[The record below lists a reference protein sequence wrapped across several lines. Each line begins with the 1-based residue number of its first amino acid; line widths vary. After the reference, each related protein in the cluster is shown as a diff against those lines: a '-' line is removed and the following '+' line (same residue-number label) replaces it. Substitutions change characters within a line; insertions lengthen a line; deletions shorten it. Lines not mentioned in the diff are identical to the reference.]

1 MELKFQTEK
10 KENSQIQLSVTIDKN
25 EIASQYKE
33 LLNETQK
40 NIVMNGFRK
49 GKVPLSIIE
58 TKYKKA
64 LLAEVAHK
72 LVDKSY
78 QEIFEKLEDKPLATS
93 TPTLDD
99 IEEIKL
105 DSDFTYKITYET
117 YPTITFGEYKNIE
130 IEKDEITASEKDISE
145 EINRYLSEFSSIET
159 KDSQIEDGDIA
170 LIEYKVFEGDT
181 EIESKDNEYVHIG
194 KDYDKYKI
202 GKELIGLKSSDTK
215 DFKKKFTDKD
225 GDAFAG
231 KTYKFKATVKE
242 VKVEKKPELTDE
254 LAKQIDKTVE
264 TAEAFKNKVKENL
277 EHYAADTTKQ
287 KAIDKI
293 MDKIIKTFKGVVPQ
307 SMIDAQIDSYYKE
320 LLQKV
325 GGDEKRANNMLSLE
339 GLNKETYRE
348 KMKEKA
354 TNAIQRSLILNEIIK
369 KESIKAT
376 EEDIKAHINKFAK
389 FYNLNTNDLFDNYK
403 KNNQLAMFEGEV
415 EIEKAI
421 DIIYNSLK
429 AKKINK
435 LSLKELDD

>member
-1 MELKFQTEK
+1 
-10 KENSQIQLSVTIDKN
+10 
-25 EIASQYKE
+25 
-33 LLNETQK
+33 
-40 NIVMNGFRK
+40 
-49 GKVPLSIIE
+49 
-58 TKYKKA
+58 
-64 LLAEVAHK
+64 
-72 LVDKSY
+72 
-78 QEIFEKLEDKPLATS
+78 
-93 TPTLDD
+93 
-99 IEEIKL
+99 
-105 DSDFTYKITYET
+105 
-117 YPTITFGEYKNIE
+117 
-130 IEKDEITASEKDISE
+130 
-145 EINRYLSEFSSIET
+145 
-159 KDSQIEDGDIA
+159 
-170 LIEYKVFEGDT
+170 
-181 EIESKDNEYVHIG
+181 
-194 KDYDKYKI
+194 
-202 GKELIGLKSSDTK
+202 
-215 DFKKKFTDKD
+215 
-225 GDAFAG
+225 
-231 KTYKFKATVKE
+231 
-242 VKVEKKPELTDE
+242 
-254 LAKQIDKTVE
+254 
-264 TAEAFKNKVKENL
+264 
-277 EHYAADTTKQ
+277 
-287 KAIDKI
+287 

>member
-1 MELKFQTEK
+1 M
-10 KENSQIQLSVTIDKN
+10 
-25 EIASQYKE
+25 
-33 LLNETQK
+33 
-40 NIVMNGFRK
+40 
-49 GKVPLSIIE
+49 
-58 TKYKKA
+58 
-64 LLAEVAHK
+64 
-72 LVDKSY
+72 
-78 QEIFEKLEDKPLATS
+78 ATS

-277 EHYAADTTKQ
+277 EHYAAD
-287 KAIDKI
+287 
-293 MDKIIKTFKGVVPQ
+293 G
-307 SMIDAQIDSYYKE
+307 
-320 LLQKV
+320 
-325 GGDEKRANNMLSLE
+325 
-339 GLNKETYRE
+339 
-348 KMKEKA
+348 
-354 TNAIQRSLILNEIIK
+354 
-369 KESIKAT
+369 
-376 EEDIKAHINKFAK
+376 
-389 FYNLNTNDLFDNYK
+389 
-403 KNNQLAMFEGEV
+403 
-415 EIEKAI
+415 
-421 DIIYNSLK
+421 
-429 AKKINK
+429 
-435 LSLKELDD
+435 